1 MYCCTRRRLLGSSS
15 GAQAKQPRMNTLFLL
30 GFEDIMMD
38 LFIKNNLVQD
48 KDNNAKK
55 INEMDCWERRR
66 LRWGELG
73 QLLFALI
80 YI

>member
-1 MYCCTRRRLLGSSS
+1 
-15 GAQAKQPRMNTLFLL
+15 MNTLLLLL

-48 KDNNAKK
+48 KDNNAKE

-66 LRWGELG
+66 LRWVGIRTTTFCINL
-73 QLLFALI
+73 
-80 YI
+80 YIATTFSREQNLNG